1 MANSRK
7 GSNGHFHGS
16 DHHEH
21 DASEC
26 RHPGGLTRNESL
38 VWDALSESVE
48 PLKAYEILDKL
59 KERGVRAPMTV
70 YRALEGLEAKGLTHK
85 LEGLNSFVLCKH
97 EGPHDVQVFLVC
109 ETCASVTE
117 VEIEGVEAA
126 LRPVIRRAAF
136 QLNTARLEARGLCFE
151 CSKPLAAAAAAM
163 NA

>member
-1 MANSRK
+1 MSTSRR
-7 GSNGHFHGS
+7 GGNGHYHGH

-21 DASEC
+21 GPGDC
-26 RHPGGLTRNESL
+26 RHPPGLTRNESL
-38 VWDALSESVE
+38 VWDVLNESVE

-70 YRALEGLEAKGLTHK
+70 YRALEGLEEKGYIHK

-109 ETCASVTE
+109 ETCASATE

-126 LRPVIRRAAF
+126 LRPVIRRAGF
-136 QLNTARLEARGLCFE
+136 QLKTARLEARGLCSACAE
-151 CSKPLAAAAAAM
+151 PPAAAL
-163 NA
+163 

>member
-1 MANSRK
+1 MPNARK
-7 GSNGHFHGS
+7 TGPGHYHG
-16 DHHEH
+16 HEH
-21 DASEC
+21 HVHEATDC
-26 RHPGGLTRNESL
+26 RHPAGLTRNESL
-38 VWDALSESVE
+38 VWDSLNENLE

-70 YRALEGLEAKGLTHK
+70 YRALEGLEEKGYIHK

-109 ETCASVTE
+109 ETCASATE

-136 QLNTARLEARGLCFE
+136 QLKTARLEARGLCAE
-151 CSKPLAAAAAAM
+151 CIDPSPQP
-163 NA
+163 

>member
-1 MANSRK
+1 MPTSRK
-7 GSNGHFHGS
+7 AANGHFHGHN
-16 DHHEH
+16 HHEH
-21 DASEC
+21 DATDC
-26 RHPGGLTRNESL
+26 RHPSGLTRNESL
-38 VWDALSESVE
+38 VWDALNENVE

-70 YRALEGLEAKGLTHK
+70 YRALEGLEEKGYIHK

-109 ETCASVTE
+109 ETCASATE

-136 QLNTARLEARGLCFE
+136 QLKTARLEARGLC
-151 CSKPLAAAAAAM
+151 AACLNPPAQP
-163 NA
+163 